1 MSWMS
6 QRVSRTRT
14 QLSERRLKFQ
24 FHPFIHAYSCEL
36 IDLWIAAW
44 SQAMPVIDFEARR
57 VWICDHIATL
67 NDQGIDI
74 ACAFNTANGD
84 MAGFVTVDIKSG
96 HVDQLAVDP
105 RYWGTGAAKALLD
118 EAKRR
123 SPSRLFLDVNQD
135 NLRAVRVYERE
146 GFRRWGEGVNATSGL
161 KTWYY
166 EWRV

>member
-1 MSWMS
+1 M
-6 QRVSRTRT
+6 
-14 QLSERRLKFQ
+14 QLNDRGLKFQ
-24 FHPFIHAYSCEL
+24 FHPFILAYLCEL

-44 SQAMPVIDFEARR
+44 SQAMPAIDFEARR
-57 VWICDHIATL
+57 VWAGDHIIAL
-67 NDQGIDI
+67 NDQGIEI

-105 RYWGTGAAKALLD
+105 RYWGTGAAKALID

-123 SPSRLFLDVNQD
+123 APSRLFLDVNQD

-146 GFRRWGEGVNATSGL
+146 GFRRWGEGVNANSGL
-161 KTWYY
+161 KTWHY